1 MRYLKTFE
9 SFSFNE
15 NASVELPEESKV
27 AIENK
32 VEEEVSKLTPEQM
45 EEAKAQL
52 EEFAAKNGLTFED
65 LQDPKK
71 VEAVLAKHAP
81 ANESWL
87 GDKWSQFKNWIGGF
101 LVKLGL
107 TGLVST
113 IIGASTAVGI
123 VGEAGMR
130 SAETQSQFGIWVGA
144 AFAIS
149 TLVYT
154 IGAHLPGEG
163 KKIAQNLGTGAAA
176 GRR

>member
-87 GDKWSQFKNWIGGF
+87 GDKWSQFKNWIGF
-101 LVKLGL
+101 NNNWSKYSSRYCWRSRYAFSRNTITIRNLGWGSICYFYISLYYWCSL
-107 TGLVST
+107 TRRRKKDS
-113 IIGASTAVGI
+113 SKS
-123 VGEAGMR
+123 R
-130 SAETQSQFGIWVGA
+130 NWCSSR
-144 AFAIS
+144 
-149 TLVYT
+149 
-154 IGAHLPGEG
+154 
-163 KKIAQNLGTGAAA
+163 KKIIFNSSL
-176 GRR
+176 

>member
-45 EEAKAQL
+45 EEARIQL
-52 EEFAAKNGLTFED
+52 EDFAAKNGLTFED
-65 LQDPKK
+65 LKDPKK

-87 GDKWSQFKNWIGGF
+87 GDKWNQFKNWIGGF
-101 LVKLGL
+101 LVKLGF

-113 IIGASTAVGI
+113 VIGASTAAGI
-123 VGEAGMR
+123 IGDAGMNNP
-130 SAETQSQFGIWVGA
+130 AIQSEFGIWVGA
-144 AFAIS
+144 SLAIS
-149 TLVYT
+149 TLVYF

-163 KKIAQNLGTGAAA
+163 KKIAQNIGTGAAA
-176 GRR
+176 GRK